1 MLHILSI
8 TSPIFLLIAVGY
20 LAVWRGIF
28 KREDMQVL
36 GKLLVDFLLP
46 ALVCRAITQFPL
58 HEVLNVR
65 YLAAYGAGS
74 AVALLAG
81 VLYGRW
87 RGMPWP
93 QAALTGMGLSA
104 SNTVFV
110 GFPIVS
116 ELLGPSAAIAMTLG
130 VLVENLLVVPVML
143 VLAGRDADLP
153 WQRSLVQSL
162 RTLAR
167 NPIIWSIVVGVTC
180 SALELKLPYVLDRSL
195 HITGSAAAGVAL
207 LMIGGVLVGQ
217 RLQDVKLDLPV
228 VVGGKLVLHPLCVLL
243 ALTLLP
249 PLNPSLHQAAILYAC
264 MPLPALFSALAQR
277 LGHGGY
283 AATLLVASTVAAF
296 FTVNAWIWLVTRV
309 LVA

>member
-20 LAVWRGIF
+20 LAVWRGLF
-28 KREDMQVL
+28 RREDMQVL

-46 ALVCRAITQFPL
+46 ALICRAISQFPL
-58 HEVLNVR
+58 QEVLNWR

-87 RGMPWP
+87 RRMPWP
-93 QAALTGMGLSA
+93 QAALTGMGMSA
-104 SNTVFV
+104 SNTIFV
-110 GFPIVS
+110 GFPIIS
-116 ELLGPSAAIAMTLG
+116 ELIGPGASIAMTLG
-130 VLVENLLVVPVML
+130 VLIENLLVVPIVL
-143 VLAGRDADLP
+143 LLAGRDANLP
-153 WQRSLVQSL
+153 WQRSLRQSL

-167 NPIIWSIVVGVTC
+167 NPIIWAIVAGVAC
-180 SALELKLPYVLDRSL
+180 SAFEFKLPYVFDRSL
-195 HITGSAAAGVAL
+195 QIMGSAASGVAL

-217 RLQDVKLDLPV
+217 RLQEVKLDLPA
-228 VVGGKLVLHPLCVLL
+228 VVGGKLLLHPLCVLAAL
-243 ALTLLP
+243 ALLP
-249 PLNPSLHQAAILYAC
+249 PVTPELRQAAILYAC

-283 AATLLVASTVAAF
+283 AATLLVASTVIAF
-296 FTVNAWIWLVTRV
+296 LSVNSWIWIVMHGLG
-309 LVA
+309 

>member
-28 KREDMQVL
+28 KREDMLVL
-36 GKLLVDFLLP
+36 GKLLIDFLLP

-58 HEVLNVR
+58 HEVLNLR
-65 YLAAYGAGS
+65 YLAVYGAGS
-74 AVALLAG
+74 ALALLAG
-81 VLYGRW
+81 LLYGRLW
-87 RGMPWP
+87 RRLPWP
-93 QAALTGMGLSA
+93 QSALTGMGMSA

-116 ELLGPSAAIAMTLG
+116 ELIGPAAAIAMTLG
-130 VLVENLLVVPVML
+130 VLVENLLVVPL
-143 VLAGRDADLP
+143 VLLAAGRDSDLP
-153 WQRSLVQSL
+153 WQRSLLQSL

-167 NPIIWSIVVGVTC
+167 NPIIWAIVAGVGC

-195 HITGSAAAGVAL
+195 QIVGSAAPGVAL

-217 RLQDVKLDLPV
+217 RLQDVKLDLFA
-228 VVGGKLVLHPLCVLL
+228 VVGGKLLLHPLCVLAML
-243 ALTLLP
+243 ALLP
-249 PLNPSLHQAAILYAC
+249 AVEPGLHRAAILYAG
-264 MPLPALFSALAQR
+264 MPMPALFSALAQR
-277 LGHGGY
+277 LGYGGY

-296 FTVNAWIWLVTRV
+296 FSVNAWIWTLTHW
-309 LVA
+309 LD

>member
-20 LAVWRGIF
+20 LAVWRGLF
-28 KREDMQVL
+28 KREDMLVL

-58 HEVLNVR
+58 QEVLNLR
-65 YLAAYGAGS
+65 YLAAYGTGS
-74 AVALLAG
+74 AVALLIG

-87 RGMPWP
+87 RHMAWP
-93 QAALTGMGLSA
+93 QAALTGMGMSA
-104 SNTVFV
+104 SNTIFV

-116 ELLGPSAAIAMTLG
+116 ELIGPGAAIAMTLG

-143 VLAGRDADLP
+143 LLAGRDASLP
-153 WQRSLVQSL
+153 WQRSLAQSL

-167 NPIIWSIVVGVTC
+167 NPIIWAIVAGVAC

-195 HITGSAAAGVAL
+195 QIVGSAATGVAL

-217 RLQDVKLDLPV
+217 RLQGMQLDLPV
-228 VVGGKLVLHPLCVLL
+228 VVGGKLLLHPLCVLAAL
-243 ALTLLP
+243 ALLP
-249 PLNPSLHQAAILYAC
+249 AVAPELHQAAILYAC
-264 MPLPALFSALAQR
+264 MPMPALFSALAQR

-283 AATLLVASTVAAF
+283 AATLLVASTVVAF
-296 FTVNAWIWLVTRV
+296 FSVNAWIWVVMHGLG
-309 LVA
+309 

>member
-20 LAVWRGIF
+20 LAVWRGLF
-28 KREDMQVL
+28 KREDMLVL

-58 HEVLNVR
+58 QEVLNLR
-65 YLAAYGAGS
+65 YLAVYGTGS

-87 RGMPWP
+87 RHMAWP
-93 QAALTGMGLSA
+93 RAALTGMGMSA
-104 SNTVFV
+104 SNTIFV

-116 ELLGPSAAIAMTLG
+116 ELIGPGAAIAMTLG

-143 VLAGRDADLP
+143 LLAGRDASLP
-153 WQRSLVQSL
+153 WQRSLAQSL

-167 NPIIWSIVVGVTC
+167 NPIIWAIAAGVAC

-195 HITGSAAAGVAL
+195 QIVGSAATGVAL

-217 RLQDVKLDLPV
+217 RLQGMQLDLPV
-228 VVGGKLVLHPLCVLL
+228 VVGGKLLLHPLCVLAAL
-243 ALTLLP
+243 ALLP
-249 PLNPSLHQAAILYAC
+249 AVAPELHQAAILYAC
-264 MPLPALFSALAQR
+264 MPMPALFSALAQR

-283 AATLLVASTVAAF
+283 AATLLVASTVVAF
-296 FTVNAWIWLVTRV
+296 FSVNAWIWVVMHGLG
-309 LVA
+309 